1 MKKYKIIF
9 SILLIVFAN
18 ISCTYQSVS
27 NNSEWDK
34 VDKIIAGIK
43 LPAIPSTQLS
53 ITDFGTLEELTS
65 NIKPYLDKAIEKCSS
80 LGGGKIII
88 PKGEYFSK
96 GPIHLKSNINLH
108 FEDGVVIKFSNDPKD
123 YLPVVFTRWEGV
135 ECYNYSPLIYAY
147 EQENIAITGNA
158 TLDGLADN
166 ENWWPWKGKT
176 EYGFKKGMPSQ
187 LDDYA
192 RPRLLKLDEEQV
204 DVSKRIFGEGYYLR
218 PNFLQLYKCKNI
230 LLSDIKL
237 INSPMWVIHPVLCE
251 NITIKNVKTVSHGPN
266 SDGCDPESSR
276 NVLIEDC
283 YFDNGDDCIAIKS
296 GRNFDG
302 RRIAVPSENI
312 IIRNCIMKDGHGG
325 VVIGSEV
332 SGGCR
337 NVYAEKCKMDS
348 PNLDRML
355 RIKSNS
361 LRGGF
366 VENIFVRDIEVGT
379 VSNAIF
385 LIELLYEMKEGEK
398 GNFPPT
404 VRNISVENVKSNK
417 SEYALQ
423 LIGID
428 NPQIEGIYVAN
439 CEFNNVEKGN
449 FLQNVKSITLYNVK
463 VNGELIKEIK

>member
-1 MKKYKIIF
+1 MKNRKVIS
-9 SILLIVFAN
+9 SILIVLITVV
-18 ISCTYQSVS
+18 SCTSKLVLKSDKWDQV
-27 NNSEWDK
+27 NRIISE
-34 VDKIIAGIK
+34 IK
-43 LPAIPSTQLS
+43 LPNIPSKQII
-53 ITDFGTLEELTS
+53 ITEFASSEELKQ
-65 NIKPYLDKAIEKCSS
+65 NIRQYLNKAIEDLSKE
-80 LGGGKIII
+80 GGGKIVI
-88 PKGEYFSK
+88 PKGEYFSN
-96 GPIHLKSNINLH
+96 GPIHIKSNIHLH
-108 FEDGVVIKFSNDPKD
+108 FENDVVIKFSNNPKD

-147 EQENIAITGNA
+147 NQENIAITGNA
-158 TLDGLADN
+158 VLDGQADN
-166 ENWWPWKGKT
+166 EHWWPWKGKT

-187 LDDYA
+187 IDDYA

-204 DVSKRIFGEGYYLR
+204 DVSKRIFGDGFYLR

-230 LLSDIKL
+230 LISDIKL
-237 INSPMWVIHPVLCE
+237 TNSPMWVIHPVLCE
-251 NITIKNVKTVSHGPN
+251 NVTIRNVKSISHGPN
-266 SDGCDPESSR
+266 SDGCNPESSR

-302 RRIAVPSENI
+302 RRIATPSENI

-337 NVYAEKCKMDS
+337 NVFAEKCKMDS
-348 PNLDRML
+348 PNLERML

-366 VENIFVRDIEVGT
+366 VENIFVRDIEVGM
-379 VSNAIF
+379 VSDAIF
-385 LIELLYEMKEGEK
+385 LIELLYEMKEGEN
-398 GNFPPT
+398 GNFPPI
-404 VRNISVENVKSNK
+404 VRNIHLENIKSNK
-417 SEYALQ
+417 SEYGLQ

-428 NPQIEGIYVAN
+428 NPQIDNIYISN

-449 FLQNVKSITLYNVK
+449 FIQNVKSITLNNVK
-463 VNGELIKEIK
+463 VNGELIKELK

>member
-1 MKKYKIIF
+1 MTLIKNIF
-9 SILLIVFAN
+9 SAILVFFVFLSCSDEP
-18 ISCTYQSVS
+18 ISK
-27 NNSEWDK
+27 NNEWDQ
-34 VDKIIAGIK
+34 VDKIISEIK
-43 LPAIPSTQLS
+43 LPIIPSKQFNLV
-53 ITDFGTLEELTS
+53 DFATYEVLKQ
-65 NIKPYLDKAIEKCSS
+65 NIRPYLNKAIEEISKD
-80 LGGGKIII
+80 GGGKIII

-96 GPIHLKSNINLH
+96 GPIHLKSNIHLH
-108 FEDGVVIKFSNDPKD
+108 FEDSVVIKFSNNPKD

-147 EQENIAITGNA
+147 DQENIAITGNA
-158 TLDGLADN
+158 VLDGQADN
-166 ENWWPWKGKT
+166 EHWWPWKGKT

-187 LDDYA
+187 LDEYA

-237 INSPMWVIHPVLCE
+237 SNSPMWVIHPVLCE
-251 NITIKNVKTVSHGPN
+251 NVTIRNVKSISHGPN
-266 SDGCDPESSR
+266 SDGCNPESSR
-276 NVLIEDC
+276 NVLIKDC

-302 RRIAVPSENI
+302 RRIATPSENI
-312 IIRNCIMKDGHGG
+312 VIRNCVMKDGHGG

-337 NVYAEKCKMDS
+337 NVFAEKCKMDS

-398 GNFPPT
+398 GNFPPI
-404 VRNISVENVKSNK
+404 VRNIHVENVKSNK
-417 SEYALQ
+417 SEYGLQ

-428 NPQIEGIYVAN
+428 NPPIEDIFISN

-449 FLQNVKSITLYNVK
+449 LVQNVKSITLNNVK
-463 VNGELIKEIK
+463 INGQLIKEIK